1 LWSSL
6 ARLLKNVA
14 ERQKLWDGSDVF
26 GLKGDFKIIFPAKI
40 KKLGGVT
47 EHKK

>member
-1 LWSSL
+1 VEFSSKV
-6 ARLLKNVA
+6 LKNVTG
-14 ERQKLWDGSDVF
+14 RKKLWDGSGVF
-26 GLKGDFKIIFPAKI
+26 DLKGYFKIIFPVRI